1 MGNQKKELVEWINLI
16 IEDLDCDEIINI
28 VPLREQASLR
38 NYFRLETDKDTK
50 IAVSSDPMTDVN
62 RVFENLSSCLLKK
75 GIKVPKI
82 EAFDHEAGFMVMEDF
97 GDKVLQLE
105 MNPEDEQKFY
115 KSAINQ
121 LHLIQ
126 RIRPFDGLKEL
137 SSAILRDQMKLFE
150 EWFLIGLLN
159 FKCSSKQQRIIS
171 DAYEHIAQECSS
183 QPQVLCHFDFEF
195 RNLMLLEGDKLGIL
209 DFQDLCIGAYSLDL
223 VSILKDLENPL
234 RDKDL
239 EKYLIYFLRDLNDLD
254 NNYLYQD
261 NLRRDVDFSGFQRQ
275 LRILGTLS
283 RLHLRDNKSFRLLD
297 LVQTL
302 KFLID
307 DLKKYNELTSFQEF
321 LVEQVEPSLHKA
333 LEVFN

>member
-1 MGNQKKELVEWINLI
+1 
-16 IEDLDCDEIINI
+16 
-28 VPLREQASLR
+28 
-38 NYFRLETDKDTK
+38 
-50 IAVSSDPMTDVN
+50 
-62 RVFENLSSCLLKK
+62 
-75 GIKVPKI
+75 
-82 EAFDHEAGFMVMEDF
+82 
-97 GDKVLQLE
+97 
-105 MNPEDEQKFY
+105 
-115 KSAINQ
+115 
-121 LHLIQ
+121 
-126 RIRPFDGLKEL
+126 
-137 SSAILRDQMKLFE
+137 
-150 EWFLIGLLN
+150 
-159 FKCSSKQQRIIS
+159 
-171 DAYEHIAQECSS
+171 
-183 QPQVLCHFDFEF
+183 LCHFDFEF

-239 EKYLIYFLRDLNDLD
+239 EKYLIYFLKDLNDLD

-302 KFLID
+302 KFLTD

-321 LVEQVEPSLHKA
+321 LVEQVEPRLHKA
-333 LEVFN
+333 LEVFK